1 MYERPLLSV
10 TCGDCG
16 IAPDVLESKLSN
28 TLMLAENWGA
38 VLLLDEADVFLA
50 SRDYDNV
57 NRNAL
62 VSSKTLPLPLYEI
75 DIANLLQY
83 SYEH

>member
-1 MYERPLLSV
+1 LTAECIADMYERPLLSV
-10 TCGDCG
+10 TCGDFG
-16 IAPDVLESKLSN
+16 ITPDVLESRLSN
-28 TLMLAENWGA
+28 TLLLAENWGA

-62 VSSKTLPLPLYEI
+62 VSSKTLHLPLYKI
-75 DIANLLQY
+75 DD
-83 SYEH
+83 